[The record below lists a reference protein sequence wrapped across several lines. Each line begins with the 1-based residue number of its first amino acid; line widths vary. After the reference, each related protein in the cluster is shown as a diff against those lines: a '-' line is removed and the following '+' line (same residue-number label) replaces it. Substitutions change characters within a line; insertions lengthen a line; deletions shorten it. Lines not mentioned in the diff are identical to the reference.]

1 MGVVGHDFVLTYAC
15 YKSTAVCY
23 LKVYVAAG
31 VLFGKHLLVRLGL
44 YGEIVYG
51 MAELLAAKA

>member
-1 MGVVGHDFVLTYAC
+1 MRFIPALLCHPLDLYINMLI
-15 YKSTAVCY
+15 CY

-31 VLFGKHLLVRLGL
+31 VLFGKHLLVRLRL